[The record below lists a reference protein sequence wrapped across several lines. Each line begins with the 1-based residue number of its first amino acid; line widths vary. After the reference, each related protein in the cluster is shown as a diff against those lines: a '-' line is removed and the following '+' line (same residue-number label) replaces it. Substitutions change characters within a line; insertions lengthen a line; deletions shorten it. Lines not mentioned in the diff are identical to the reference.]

1 MASKKVTYGFDRIIN
16 IILAIFLPTNI
27 ILGVWNRFK
36 RENWL
41 GVILN
46 IVLFPIFWLLDLITI
61 VLYDDLRVLV
71 D

>member
-1 MASKKVTYGFDRIIN
+1 MASKKATYGFDRIIN

-46 IVLFPIFWLLDLITI
+46 IVLLPIFWLLDLITI
-61 VLYDDLRVLV
+61 ILDNQLKLLAH
-71 D
+71 